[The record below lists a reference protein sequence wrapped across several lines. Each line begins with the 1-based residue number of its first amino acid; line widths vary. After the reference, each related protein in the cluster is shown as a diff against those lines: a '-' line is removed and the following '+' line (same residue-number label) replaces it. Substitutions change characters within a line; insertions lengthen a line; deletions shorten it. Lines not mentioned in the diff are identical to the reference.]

1 MKDYYVYIMTNQYNN
16 VMYIGITNDL
26 KEGFTNIRQG
36 ILKGLPR
43 NTTYINWYMSKTVMK

>member
-36 ILKGLPR
+36 ILKVYQEIQR
-43 NTTYINWYMSKTVMK
+43 T